1 MKKLNIVKP
10 QRASYQKQTIDEI
23 IDPFI
28 DDDEIIDPFI
38 DDDEIIDKW
47 NGQNV
52 NGASKAIAVD
62 TLFTETLIVDNNDIT
77 DDKDP
82 FIDKWNGPAGTAC
95 DII

>member
-28 DDDEIIDPFI
+28 DDDEIID
-38 DDDEIIDKW
+38 KW

-52 NGASKAIAVD
+52 NGDTSKAIAVD
-62 TLFTETLIVDNNDIT
+62 TLFTET
-77 DDKDP
+77 
-82 FIDKWNGPAGTAC
+82 AC
-95 DII
+95 DIIEEKPINNIIVKKTKKIIDPEIFYCLGDE